1 MRLTSSLLRLRCP
14 GNCSAGGFPD
24 ICWGFVVR
32 GSCFLCNF
40 LCNSLELG
48 PCSYLYSLEPE
59 CYSSNEE
66 RLTSCIVGRFVVVV
80 FFRWEGRLFVEARFV
95 EEGEYGFSFWF
106 RLLAEL
112 LVFKVRLLWL

>member
-32 GSCFLCNF
+32 RSCSLCSF

-59 CYSSNEE
+59 CYSSNEG
-66 RLTSCIVGRFVVVV
+66 RSMSCIVGHFALEDGGCSLR
-80 FFRWEGRLFVEARFV
+80 A
-95 EEGEYGFSFWF
+95 
-106 RLLAEL
+106 RLLRGESP
-112 LVFKVRLLWL
+112 KVSVSSEYVSE